1 MVQRNPNMAKLHASY
16 LFPEINKRK
25 KELLLRNPAAKIISL
40 GIGDTTSPLTPF
52 ISRALQRAAAD
63 LSTETGYSGYGDEQG
78 MKELREKIAQTLYKG
93 IISAEEVFVSDGA
106 KPDLGRLQ
114 FMFGNA
120 VRVAVQ
126 DPSYPVYVDGSVIV
140 GATEQYNPEKQQ
152 FNKIVYMNCV
162 PENNFFPDLRVLP
175 RTDLIYFCSPNNPTG
190 AAASREQLKELI
202 AFAKKNKSIIIFDAA
217 YAEYI
222 EDSTIPKSIYEL
234 EGAKEVAIE
243 INSFSKTVGFT
254 GVRLGWCIVPL
265 ALQFDDGTPVHK
277 DWSRIVTTIFNGASN
292 IVQYGGLAALEKEGI
307 EEMRQTVAYYK
318 ENARIIKKALDALG
332 YETYGG
338 INAPYIWVSVKNKNS
353 WDAFSELLEQKHIVT
368 TPGVGFGAAGEGFLR
383 FSPFGRRESVLEAV
397 ERMKQ

>member
-25 KELLLRNPAAKIISL
+25 KELLSRVPSAKIISL
-40 GIGDTTSPLTPF
+40 GIGDTTTPLTPF
-52 ISRALQRAAAD
+52 ISAALQKAAAQ
-63 LSTETGYSGYGDEQG
+63 LGTEKGYSGYGDEQG
-78 MKELREKIAQTLYKG
+78 MKELREKIAQTLYKN

-114 FMFGNA
+114 IMFGSNIS
-120 VRVAVQ
+120 VAVQ

-140 GATEQYNPEKQQ
+140 GATEEYNTEKQQ
-152 FNKIVYMNCV
+152 FNKLVYMKCV
-162 PENNFFPDLRVLP
+162 PENNFFPDLATLP
-175 RTDLIYFCSPNNPTG
+175 KTDLIYFCSPNNPTG
-190 AAASREQLKELI
+190 AAATKRQLEELI

-222 EDSTIPKSIYEL
+222 EDQTIPKSIYEL

-265 ALQFDDGTPVHK
+265 TLKYDDGNSVHK
-277 DWSRIVTTIFNGASN
+277 DWNRMVTTLFNGASN
-292 IVQYGGLAALEKEGI
+292 IVQYGGIAALEKEGI

-318 ENARIIKKALDALG
+318 ENARIIKSALDKLG

-338 INAPYIWVSVKNKNS
+338 INAPYIWARIKNKKS

-397 ERMKQ
+397 ERMKH

>member
-25 KELLLRNPAAKIISL
+25 KELLSRVPSAKIISL
-40 GIGDTTSPLTPF
+40 GIGDTTTPLTPF
-52 ISRALQRAAAD
+52 ISAALQKAAAQ
-63 LSTETGYSGYGDEQG
+63 LGTEKGYSGYGDEQG
-78 MKELREKIAQTLYKG
+78 MKELREKIAQTLYKN

-114 FMFGNA
+114 IMFGSNIS
-120 VRVAVQ
+120 VAVQ

-140 GATEQYNPEKQQ
+140 GATEEYNTEKQQ
-152 FNKIVYMNCV
+152 FNKLVYMKCV
-162 PENNFFPDLRVLP
+162 PENNFFPDLATLP
-175 RTDLIYFCSPNNPTG
+175 KTDLIYFCSPNNPTG
-190 AAASREQLKELI
+190 AAATKRQLEELI

-222 EDSTIPKSIYEL
+222 EDQTIPKSIYEL

-265 ALQFDDGTPVHK
+265 TLKYDDGTSVHK
-277 DWSRIVTTIFNGASN
+277 DWSRIVTTLFNGASN
-292 IVQYGGLAALEKEGI
+292 IVQYGGIAALEKEGI

-318 ENARIIKKALDALG
+318 ENARIIKAALDKLG

-338 INAPYIWVSVKNKNS
+338 INAPYIWARIKNKKS

-368 TPGVGFGAAGEGFLR
+368 TPGVGFGPAGEG
-383 FSPFGRRESVLEAV
+383 
-397 ERMKQ
+397 

>member
-25 KELLLRNPAAKIISL
+25 KELLSRFPSAKIISL

-52 ISRALQRAAAD
+52 ISAALQKAAVQ
-63 LSTETGYSGYGDEQG
+63 LSTEKGYSGYGDEQG
-78 MKELREKIAQTLYKG
+78 MKELREKIAQTLYKN

-114 FMFGNA
+114 IMFGSH
-120 VRVAVQ
+120 VTIAVQ

-140 GATEQYNPEKQQ
+140 GATEDYNTEKQQ

-162 PENNFFPDLRVLP
+162 PENNFFPDLATLP

-190 AAASREQLKELI
+190 AAATRKQLEELI
-202 AFAKKNKSIIIFDAA
+202 AFAKKNRSIIIFDAA

-265 ALQFDDGTPVHK
+265 ALQFDDGTLVHK
-277 DWSRIVTTIFNGASN
+277 DWNRIVTTIFNGASN
-292 IVQYGGLAALEKEGI
+292 IVQYGGIAALEKEGI
-307 EEMRQTVAYYK
+307 EEMHQTVAYYK
-318 ENARIIKKALDALG
+318 ENARIIKTALDELG
-332 YETYGG
+332 YETHGG
-338 INAPYIWVSVKNKNS
+338 VNAPYIWARVKDKKS
-353 WDAFSELLEQKHIVT
+353 WDAFNELLEQKHIVT

-383 FSPFGRRESVLEAV
+383 FSPFGKKESVLEAI
-397 ERMKQ
+397 ERMKN